1 LTGNSTNGTGLQL
14 NGTNT
19 LTATNGSIN
28 LTGNSTNG
36 TGIDLQ
42 GTNTLTATSGAISF
56 NGTSGSKSR
65 GINICG
71 TSNILNATEINLTGS
86 SVGAEGIDISGSSTL
101 TATDGNISLNGTTS
115 SAWYGVRIQGTNIT
129 ATNGS
134 ISLTGNSTNGTGL
147 QLNGTNTLTA
157 TNGSI
162 NLTGNS
168 TNGTGLHL
176 RDTNI
181 LTASNGSVNINGS
194 VESNASAVD
203 ISGNSTVHAINGN
216 ININGTVNKLFT
228 DYPEKAGVR
237 LNNVILNASSGTVNI
252 NGSVNS
258 EKEAPLS
265 AAYKA
270 GVILGPNVNISAL
283 DSYINGTISG
293 EYGFGVAFGGK
304 DYSNTEI
311 NISGNAS
318 INGSSSG
325 NNIFSAGVAFGFSET
340 ILNVNNGTLNINGT
354 SGGYGIA
361 TKPSNGQWASTSVTI
376 NLTNSNVAMSGC
388 GSIAGVF

>member
-1 LTGNSTNGTGLQL
+1 
-14 NGTNT
+14 
-19 LTATNGSIN
+19 
-28 LTGNSTNG
+28 
-36 TGIDLQ
+36 
-42 GTNTLTATSGAISF
+42 
-56 NGTSGSKSR
+56 
-65 GINICG
+65 
-71 TSNILNATEINLTGS
+71 
-86 SVGAEGIDISGSSTL
+86 
-101 TATDGNISLNGTTS
+101 
-115 SAWYGVRIQGTNIT
+115 
-129 ATNGS
+129 
-134 ISLTGNSTNGTGL
+134 
-147 QLNGTNTLTA
+147 
-157 TNGSI
+157 
-162 NLTGNS
+162 
-168 TNGTGLHL
+168 
-176 RDTNI
+176 
-181 LTASNGSVNINGS
+181 VNINGS
-194 VESNASAVD
+194 AESNASAVD

-258 EKEAPLS
+258 EKEEPLS

-293 EYGFGVAFGGK
+293 VYGFGVAFGGK
-304 DYSNTEI
+304 DSNTEI

-325 NNIFSAGVAFGFSET
+325 NNIFSAGVAFGFRET

-388 GSIAGVF
+388 GSIAGVFLARHNTAPHSTSGMTMVLNGGTGNISGHSDTGVGVVLGGSTNINGVTVNGTSNTGTGVIINGEANVINASVNGNSNGTGVSITGAVNIT